1 MNFKNY
7 LTIVKFTISDELHNK
22 SFYVMAGIGV
32 LLVFML
38 RGCFNGNVQVN
49 GQSVNALDIGYW
61 ASIVAFNLIA
71 VAGMLISVLLSM
83 RLLKRDREYGMAAAI
98 LSKPVHRSEYMAG
111 KITGIWLLGYG
122 FTFLLHLTVYIL
134 MLVKT
139 GGRIPFFIPASLVT
153 SLGILFATVLVMLLS
168 TVLPDVIAALVTIGS
183 GAISI
188 GIDSFAM
195 ISDKAHIQLDSSM
208 STWTIIATIWP
219 KVAALLFFATSLIRE
234 QPFLTKIPIH
244 PIINLLVLTIGAGAL
259 LFWKFTKEEIV

>member
-71 VAGMLISVLLSM
+71 VAGMMISVLLSM
-83 RLLKRDREYGMAAAI
+83 RLLKRDREYGMASAI
-98 LSKPVHRSEYMAG
+98 LSKPVRRTEYMAG

-122 FTFLLHLTVYIL
+122 FTLLLHICVYIL
-134 MLVKT
+134 MLIKT
-139 GGRIPFFIPASLVT
+139 GGRIPFFIPASLIT
-153 SLGILFATVLVMLLS
+153 SIGILFATVLVMFLS

-188 GIDSFAM
+188 AIDSFAM
-195 ISDKAHIQLDSSM
+195 ISDKANIHLDTSM
-208 STWTIIATIWP
+208 SVGHILAMIWP

-244 PIINLLVLTIGAGAL
+244 PVVNLLGLTVAAGLL
-259 LFWKFTKEEIV
+259 LFWKFSKEEIA

>member
-22 SFYVMAGIGV
+22 SFYVMAGIGM

-61 ASIVAFNLIA
+61 TSIVAFNLIA
-71 VAGMLISVLLSM
+71 VAGMMISVLLSM
-83 RLLKRDREYGMAAAI
+83 RLLKRDREYGMATVI
-98 LSKPVHRSEYMAG
+98 LSKPVRRTEYMTG
-111 KITGIWLLGYG
+111 KISGIWMLSYG
-122 FTFLLHLTVYIL
+122 FTLLLHICVYIL

-153 SLGILFATVLVMLLS
+153 SIGVLFAIVLVMFLS
-168 TVLPDVIAALVTIGS
+168 TILPDVIAALTTIGS
-183 GAISI
+183 GAVSI
-188 GIDSFAM
+188 AIDSFTM
-195 ISDKAHIQLDSSM
+195 IADKANINVDTSM
-208 STWTIIATIWP
+208 SAGTVIAIIWP

-234 QPFLTKIPIH
+234 QPFLTKIPVH
-244 PIINLLVLTIGAGAL
+244 PVINLLVLTVAAGAL
-259 LFWKFTKEEIV
+259 LLWKFSQEEIA

>member
-38 RGCFNGNVQVN
+38 RGCFNGNVQYN

-71 VAGMLISVLLSM
+71 VAGMMISVLLSM
-83 RLLKRDREYGMAAAI
+83 RLLKRDREYGMATVI
-98 LSKPVHRSEYMAG
+98 LSKPVRRTEYMAG
-111 KITGIWLLGYG
+111 KISGIWLLSYG
-122 FTFLLHLTVYIL
+122 FTLLLHLCVYIL

-139 GGRIPFFIPASLVT
+139 GGRIPFFIPASLTT
-153 SLGILFATVLVMLLS
+153 SIGVLFAIVLVMFLS
-168 TVLPDVIAALVTIGS
+168 TVLPDVIAALITIGS
-183 GAISI
+183 GAVSI
-188 GIDSFAM
+188 AIDSFTM
-195 ISDKAHIQLDSSM
+195 ISGKANIHFDTSM
-208 STWTIIATIWP
+208 SAGTVIAIIWP

-234 QPFLTKIPIH
+234 QPFLTKIPVH
-244 PIINLLVLTIGAGAL
+244 PVINLLVLTVAAGVL
-259 LFWKFTKEEIV
+259 LFWKFSKEEIA